1 MSECVECASNI
12 WLRTRHALAR
22 AELTRTH
29 THTHTH
35 TQMRSHAHAT
45 PQTSLTGANARK
57 VMHVSRTLRKK
68 EEQ

>member
-1 MSECVECASNI
+1 MTECVECASNI
-12 WLRTRHALAR
+12 WLRTGHALAR

-29 THTHTH
+29 AHTH